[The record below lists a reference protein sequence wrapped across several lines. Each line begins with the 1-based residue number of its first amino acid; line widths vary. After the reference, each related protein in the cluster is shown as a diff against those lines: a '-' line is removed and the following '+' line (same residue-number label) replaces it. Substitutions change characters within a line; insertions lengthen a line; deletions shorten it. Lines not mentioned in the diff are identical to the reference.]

1 MAAAEAAAKEL
12 IRKKQELA
20 SQINGA
26 RIALLA
32 RKEYAAL
39 IKMKERRAF
48 IAKEI
53 VATEKTFVDGLL
65 VMLELFQAPVRE
77 LVFFVLY

>member
-1 MAAAEAAAKEL
+1 M
-12 IRKKQELA
+12 
-20 SQINGA
+20 
-26 RIALLA
+26 LA